1 MGNKIFIT
9 GGVKSGKSSYALQIA
24 RKIEGRRVFIAT
36 AQGFDEEMKLRIERH
51 KRERGDEFETIEEP
65 IDLPKAL
72 ENVKCDVAVI
82 DCLTVWCGNLFFHDR
97 LELVDEFVEAFKG
110 VAFDTVV
117 VSNEVGLGVIP
128 ENKLARN
135 YVDILG
141 KLNQQVARLSDVVV
155 FMISGIPMFLKGS
168 L

>member
-1 MGNKIFIT
+1 MSGKIFIT

-51 KRERGDEFETIEEP
+51 KCERGDEFETIEEP

-72 ENVKCDVAVI
+72 KNVKCDVAVI
-82 DCLTVWCGNLFFHDR
+82 DCLTVWCGNLFFFNR
-97 LELVDEFVEAFKG
+97 LELVDELVEAFKE
-110 VAFDTVV
+110 VPFNVVV
-117 VSNEVGLGVIP
+117 VSNEVGLGVMP

-141 KLNQQVARLSDVVV
+141 KLNQQVARLSDIVVL
-155 FMISGIPMFLKGS
+155 MISGIPMFLKGS